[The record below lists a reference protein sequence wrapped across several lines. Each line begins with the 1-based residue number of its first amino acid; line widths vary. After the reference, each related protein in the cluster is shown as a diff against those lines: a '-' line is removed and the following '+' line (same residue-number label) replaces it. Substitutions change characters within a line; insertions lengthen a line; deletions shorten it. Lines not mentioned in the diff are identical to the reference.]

1 MLKRMNDAIDY
12 IENRLND
19 ELEPQE
25 LEKIT
30 GTSIYHFRR
39 MFSYLSGMTLGTYI
53 RNRRLSMAMAELLR
67 ENVSVTET
75 AFKYGYDSVDGFTR
89 AFKEW
94 AGFTPSEV
102 KKHES
107 YKLQAFPK
115 LSFQLTIQGGI
126 KMEYKIVNK
135 NAFKIAGVKKRVPI
149 QFEGVNKEIEKLAES
164 ITNKQYEKMNEL
176 KNMDPYQVMNASY
189 KFDEGRS
196 EEKGYLEH
204 MIGVPTTKEGPYDDL
219 ELLEVASNTWAIF
232 SSKGRFPKTMQ
243 DTWAKIASEWL
254 PSSNYEL
261 VDAPELSFVEDYSDL
276 DNVYSEIWIAVKK
289 KTAL

>member
-12 IENRLND
+12 IENRLN
-19 ELEPQE
+19 EEIEPRE

-94 AGFTPSEV
+94 VGFTPSEV
-102 KKHES
+102 KQHES
-107 YKLQAFPK
+107 HKLQAFPK
-115 LSFQLTIQGGI
+115 LSFQLTIQGGM
-126 KMEYKIVNK
+126 KMEYKIVK
-135 NAFKIAGVKKRVPI
+135 KDAFKIAGVKKRVPI
-149 QFEGVNKEIEKLAES
+149 QFEGVNKEIENLAAS
-164 ITNKQYEKMNEL
+164 ITEKQYETMNGL
-176 KNMDPYQVMNASY
+176 KDMEPYQVMNASY
-189 KFDEGRS
+189 QFDEGRS

-204 MIGVPTTKEGPYDDL
+204 MIGVPTTKEGPYDNL

-232 SSKGRFPKTMQ
+232 SSKGRFPKVMQ

-254 PSSNYEL
+254 PSSDYEL
-261 VDAPELSFVEDYSDL
+261 VDAPELSYVEDYSNL
-276 DNVYSEIWIAVKK
+276 ENVYSEIWIAVKK
-289 KTAL
+289 KSE